1 MTIQDLI
8 DALERFPGKRMADVR
23 VRLSGAAGLA
33 EITHVDLDDDGHVV
47 IETDDPVPA

>member
-8 DALERFPGKRMADVR
+8 DALERFPGKDADVR